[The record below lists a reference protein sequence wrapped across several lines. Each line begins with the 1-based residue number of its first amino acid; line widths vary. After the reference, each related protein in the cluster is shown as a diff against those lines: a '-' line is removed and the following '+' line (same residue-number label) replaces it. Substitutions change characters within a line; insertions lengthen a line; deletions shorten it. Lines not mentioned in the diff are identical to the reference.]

1 MLNDKKKMY
10 LPQRYPLRLAVG
22 FTLVELLVALVVMAL
37 LALLSWRG
45 LDGMTRVQAATQAN
59 TDGVLALQAGLSQWQ
74 TDLDALMVQDNIPG
88 VSGLDYD
95 GQVLRLTRRY
105 TETTEGTRNASFN
118 DSVRVVAW
126 SQRQV
131 EVGTGSTATT
141 KTRWLRWQSAP
152 VKTRAELLAAW
163 LQAKQW
169 ASNATEE
176 DKKSEVAV
184 ASIDKWQVFYYR
196 NDAWSNALSSAD
208 VDALIPGSKSAQ
220 LPDGVRLV
228 LTLTSGQALVGT
240 ITRDWV
246 RPTLGGGK

>member
-1 MLNDKKKMY
+1 MLHRKKTMY
-10 LPQRYPLRLAVG
+10 PPHRYQLHRHIG

-45 LDGMTRVQAATQAN
+45 LDGMTRVQTATQTN

-74 TDLDALMVQDNIPG
+74 TDLDALMLQDNIPG

-105 TETTEGTRNASFN
+105 AETGEDIKNTSND

-126 SQRQV
+126 SQRQM
-131 EVGTGSTATT
+131 EVGSGSAVTN
-141 KTRWLRWQSAP
+141 KTQWLRWQSAP
-152 VKTRAELLAAW
+152 VKTRGELLAAW

-176 DKKSEVAV
+176 DKKNEVTV
-184 ASIDKWQVFYYR
+184 VSIDKWQVFYYR

-208 VDALIPGSKSAQ
+208 VDALIPGSKLAQ

-228 LTLTSGQALVGT
+228 LTLASGQALVGT
-240 ITRDWV
+240 ITRDWA

>member
-1 MLNDKKKMY
+1 MSQLLQHSVMPRKNAH
-10 LPQRYPLRLAVG
+10 RLQGG

-45 LDGMTRVQAATQAN
+45 LDGMTRVQTATQSN

-74 TDLDALMVQDNIPG
+74 TDLDALVVQANVPA

-105 TETTEGTRNASFN
+105 TDTFIDASNTKKTTTG
-118 DSVRVVAW
+118 DSIRVVAW
-126 SQRQV
+126 SQR
-131 EVGTGSTATT
+131 GGDTANGSGASTVN
-141 KTRWLRWQSAP
+141 KSQWLRWQSDP
-152 VKTRAELLAAW
+152 VKTRAELQAAW

-169 ASNATEE
+169 ASNATET
-176 DKKSEVAV
+176 DKKNEVFV

-208 VDALIPGSKSAQ
+208 AGVNDV
-220 LPDGVRLV
+220 PDGVRLV
-228 LTLTSGQALVGT
+228 LSLAPGQALTGA